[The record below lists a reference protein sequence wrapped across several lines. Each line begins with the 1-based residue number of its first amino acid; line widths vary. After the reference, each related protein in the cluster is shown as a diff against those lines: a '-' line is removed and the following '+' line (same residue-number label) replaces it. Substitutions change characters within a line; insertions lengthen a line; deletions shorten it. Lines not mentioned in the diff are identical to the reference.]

1 MTDYGTI
8 YNSGGFFSRKN
19 REKWGRNG
27 EESRNLSVKMAER
40 GGFEPPEGCPS
51 SVFKTDALNHS
62 TISPLWRH
70 PSRIDRIKYSKKGK
84 NQGGSGKK
92 GGTPEKN
99 LKKAPRSARIKGTSN
114 EWRYPQCRKENSAWS
129 RNRKNS
135 IWHSISAPAADG
147 ASEAPGSE
155 DSTASAVPLW

>member
-51 SVFKTDALNHS
+51 SVFKTDALNRS
-62 TISPLWRH
+62 TISPRGMRPVAIQTETL
-70 PSRIDRIKYSKKGK
+70 
-84 NQGGSGKK
+84 
-92 GGTPEKN
+92 
-99 LKKAPRSARIKGTSN
+99 
-114 EWRYPQCRKENSAWS
+114 RKV
-129 RNRKNS
+129 K
-135 IWHSISAPAADG
+135 
-147 ASEAPGSE
+147 
-155 DSTASAVPLW
+155 